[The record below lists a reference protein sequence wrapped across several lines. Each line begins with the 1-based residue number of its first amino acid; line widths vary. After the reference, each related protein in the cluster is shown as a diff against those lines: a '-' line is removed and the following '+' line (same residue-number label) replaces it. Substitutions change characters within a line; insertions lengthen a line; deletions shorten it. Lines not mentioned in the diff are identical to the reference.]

1 MPARRSRG
9 FTSSRRAGP
18 RRITR
23 PGDDPRQRECHGGTC
38 VPMQLRGPNLDEARL
53 RSGQVA
59 PIDIAGRSEHCHRR
73 PLNRRTGVGDRAL
86 QALAGPVAGPGQQL
100 LGDEREPIGFGFG
113 GGPSREAQQPKSVSG
128 TASGGRRN
136 QGEYIECQHPCRRCV
151 PDRCDAATSPSLD
164 ENPRDRG
171 RAKPDDGTADD
182 HEPHSVHECARAR
195 RRGRN
200 HQSGTAEP
208 APADAESET
217 RYVEGRPAP
226 DCTDAHAARPP
237 NERVPQFV
245 GQDAEQQR
253 HESRRNEERT
263 ADGEQQEHDQRE
275 ARHSHTVDG
284 FRPDGRGSCSGLYSA
299 ICESVCRAI
308 RHGRALTGGAP
319 PSGPHRAVIR
329 YAPQEPRVERGFF
342 VHEHSRE
349 GAR

>member
-136 QGEYIECQHPCRRCV
+136 QGEYVECQHPRRRCV
-151 PDRCDAATSPSLD
+151 PDRRDVAASPSLD

-237 NERVPQFV
+237 NERMPQFV

-253 HESRRNEERT
+253 HESRRNEKRT
-263 ADGEQQEHDQRE
+263 ADREQQEHDQRE
-275 ARHSHTVDG
+275 AGHSHNGGRLQARWPRVM
-284 FRPDGRGSCSGLYSA
+284 FRAVFRHLRKRMPCHPPRSSPDGRSSP
-299 ICESVCRAI
+299 I
-308 RHGRALTGGAP
+308 RSP
-319 PSGPHRAVIR
+319 PSGDPVCS
-329 YAPQEPRVERGFF
+329 
-342 VHEHSRE
+342 SRTS
-349 GAR
+349 R